1 MWNGA
6 QSGLNVE
13 CRKGKSLHSVLE
25 GCEFQVPV
33 LSGLHGQGPIPV
45 GCDLPARWE
54 CAYVVTLSSRQ
65 LDCPLQKPHYN
76 RLGSLCPPT
85 PCLAHGGCAR
95 YQVLEV
101 EFLVFQG
108 QTYLYPPNFQH
119 KTGRELSNLC
129 KVLYLL
135 SRLLKRW
142 LRESP
147 SASLCLAVPSV
158 HEDPASG
165 LAQVQSCGKEGGE
178 RFLSLTRR
186 GGRFVLASAHIA
198 AGMPSLE
205 RVLHASAR
213 WHRSGAGVAQAS
225 CTSTNWWWRSRR
237 AGGAQPSITAS
248 GFRWIPVWRE
258 SASLAS
264 RFSLGMSFWSPVIAA
279 PWRKS
284 EQRRKGK

>member
-1 MWNGA
+1 MGKDLSLLGMIFLLGENVPTWWPCPAGSWTVLCRNHTTIGLGA
-6 QSGLNVE
+6 
-13 CRKGKSLHSVLE
+13 C
-25 GCEFQVPV
+25 
-33 LSGLHGQGPIPV
+33 
-45 GCDLPARWE
+45 AR
-54 CAYVVTLSSRQ
+54 Q
-65 LDCPLQKPHYN
+65 H
-76 RLGSLCPPT
+76 
-85 PCLAHGGCAR
+85 LASNNGGCVQ

-108 QTYLYPPNFQH
+108 QTSHLYPPNSQH

-129 KVLYLL
+129 EVLYLL
-135 SRLLKRW
+135 SKLLTRW

-147 SASLCLAVPSV
+147 STSFCLSVSSV

-178 RFLSLTRR
+178 CFLSLTRR
-186 GGRFVLASAHIA
+186 GDRFVLASAHIA

-237 AGGAQPSITAS
+237 AEEAQPSITAS

-284 EQRRKGK
+284 EQRRKGKQLNWRKRQCRR